1 MRDSAIYTM
10 GSVSTTEI
18 ARSICGLLSR
28 FSDQSRTARD
38 LQNVVNGV
46 AVMQHAVEHDLLRFE
61 FLTHDEAHVAVE
73 VDLRSLS
80 REYMDSLVDGVIRH
94 LEEHRANKARGPLTD
109 IAAGLQKVLH

>member
-38 LQNVVNGV
+38 LENVTSGV
-46 AVMQHAVEHDLLRFE
+46 SVMQHAVVHDLLRFE

-73 VDLRSLS
+73 VDLRALS
-80 REYMDSLVDGVIRH
+80 REYIDGLVQRVIQQ
-94 LEEHRANKARGPLTD
+94 LEEHRAKKARGPLTD
-109 IAAGLQKVLH
+109 IAAGVSKVMH